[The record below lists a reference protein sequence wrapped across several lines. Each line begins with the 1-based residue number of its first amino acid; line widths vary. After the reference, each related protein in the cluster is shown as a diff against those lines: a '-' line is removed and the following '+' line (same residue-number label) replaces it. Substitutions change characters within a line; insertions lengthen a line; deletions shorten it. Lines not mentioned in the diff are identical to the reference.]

1 MRLSYNWL
9 KDYVDVKLPPE
20 KLAELLTMAGLC
32 VDSIHK
38 KGDDFVLEIEI
49 TSNRPD
55 WLSYIG
61 VAREVA
67 AITGAKLKTSST
79 RHCEGAKRPKQSQK
93 TGLLRRPDGL
103 LAMTKEIAS
112 SLTSFAPRND
122 EEMRNT
128 VSVKVE
134 DKKLC
139 PRYTARVIRNVKVG
153 ESPKWLKDK
162 LEAAGLR
169 SVNNIVDITNFC
181 LFETGEPMHA
191 FDLDKLEGRAII
203 VRRASKGEKIR
214 AIDGLERT
222 LDNETLIIADDKSPV
237 AIAGVMGGQY
247 TEVSDQTKN
256 ILLEAAYFD
265 PISVRRTS
273 RKLALSTDSSYR
285 FERKV
290 DIENI
295 EAASG
300 RAAQLIAELAHGET
314 GEFIDT
320 GKKAPAPKKIGLRL
334 DRLNKIIG
342 VEISPSRVK
351 SILTSLGLK
360 IKHQPKNVLE
370 LIPPGFRYDLQS
382 EIDIIEEVA
391 RIYGYE
397 NIPETIPPVLEA
409 GNRLSPGAVIDR
421 NIRGALVNLGLSEI
435 ITYSLLSRKT
445 LDLAG
450 SSSGNAISVK
460 NPLSSEQEVMRP
472 TLIAGMLNA
481 IRYNINRKLKDLKFF
496 ELGNAYFKETGN
508 SFAEKKRVAI
518 AVTGQLYDGW
528 IGHPRAVTLF
538 DLKGIIETLFAQ
550 IGVEQVRVKETLNPA
565 FSPLCACIEVKGNA
579 VGIMGEIDPKVA
591 HNFDI
596 KEAVYAAEIDCAG
609 LIQHIS
615 LGRRFKESP
624 KFPSVIRDISI
635 TADKNILNA
644 DIISLVKGTAGDILK
659 GAELVDRYIG
669 GQIPEG
675 RIGLTY
681 RLEYQDPNRT
691 LQDSDVQAVHFRVIK
706 VLENNLGAKL
716 R

>member
-9 KDYVDVKLPPE
+9 KDYVDVKSSPE

-38 KGDDFVLEIEI
+38 KRDDSVLEIEI

-67 AITGAKLKTSST
+67 AITGKKLKVPSVPVPST
-79 RHCEGAKRPKQSQK
+79 RASIAK
-93 TGLLRRPDGL
+93 
-103 LAMTKEIAS
+103 
-112 SLTSFAPRND
+112 
-122 EEMRNT
+122 

-139 PRYTARVIRNVKVG
+139 PRYTARIIRNVKVA
-153 ESPKWLKDK
+153 ESPKWLKEK
-162 LEAAGLR
+162 LEAVGLR

-191 FDLDKLEGRAII
+191 FDLDKLVGRSII
-203 VRRASKGEKIR
+203 VRKASKGENIR
-214 AIDGLERT
+214 TIDGIERP
-222 LDNETLIIADDKSPV
+222 LDNDMLVIADDKSPV
-237 AIAGVMGGQY
+237 AIAGVMGGLDA
-247 TEVSDQTKN
+247 EVAPQTKN

-290 DIENI
+290 DGENI
-295 EAASG
+295 EYASG
-300 RAAQLIAELAHGET
+300 RAAQLILDLAGGES
-314 GEFIDT
+314 GEFIDI
-320 GKKAPAPKKIGLRL
+320 GKAAQALKKISLRL
-334 DRLNKIIG
+334 ERLNKILG
-342 VEISPSRVK
+342 VEISPLRAK

-360 IKHQPKNVLE
+360 VRSLSKNVLG
-370 LIPPGFRYDLQS
+370 LKPPRFRCDLQN
-382 EIDIIEEVA
+382 EIDMIEEVA

-409 GNRLSPGAVIDR
+409 GKRLLPDAVIDR
-421 NIRGALVNLGLSEI
+421 DMRGILVNLGLFEI
-435 ITYSLLSRKT
+435 ITYSLLSGKT
-445 LDLAG
+445 LDLAR
-450 SSSGNAISVK
+450 SSGGNVISIK
-460 NPLSSEQEVMRP
+460 NPLSNEQEVMRP
-472 TLIAGMLNA
+472 TLIAGMLNS
-481 IRYNINRKLKDLKFF
+481 IRWNINRKLKDLKFF
-496 ELGNAYFKETGN
+496 ELGLAYFKETGN
-508 SFAEKKRVAI
+508 SFTEKKHLAVG
-518 AVTGQLYDGW
+518 VTGQLYDGW

-550 IGVEQVRVKETLNPA
+550 MGVKSFSVKETLNPV
-565 FSPLCACIEVKGNA
+565 FSPASCACIEVEDDT
-579 VGIMGEIDPKVA
+579 VGIMGQVDTKVL
-591 HNFDI
+591 HDFDI
-596 KEAVYAAEIDCAG
+596 KEAVYAAEIDCSK
-609 LIQHIS
+609 LIKYIS
-615 LGRRFKESP
+615 LEKRFKESP

-635 TADKNILNA
+635 TADKNISNA
-644 DIISLVKGTAGDILK
+644 DIVSLIKRTAGDILK
-659 GAELVDRYIG
+659 DAELVDRYGG

-675 RIGLTY
+675 KIGLTY

-691 LQDSDVQAVHFRVIK
+691 LQDPDVQAVHSRIISA
-706 VLENNLGAKL
+706 LENNLGARL